1 MKNHFQPEHFKF
13 QPGDYIGT
21 DGRVGIDLANDR
33 PRDGDMQGIL
43 LNMRPIILPEPWQND
58 SPQNNWH
65 LTLYIT
71 KNIAASE
78 TFREGYA
85 VNTVQTLQIV
95 DLARWSKL

>member
-1 MKNHFQPEHFKF
+1 MKNHFKPEDFKF

-21 DGRVGIDLANDR
+21 DGRVGYGASQV
-33 PRDGDMQGIL
+33 RDGDMQGIL
-43 LNMRPIILPEPWQND
+43 LNMRPVILPEPWQND
-58 SPQNNWH
+58 SPLNDWR

-71 KNIAASE
+71 KNNASSE
-78 TFREGYA
+78 TFREAYA